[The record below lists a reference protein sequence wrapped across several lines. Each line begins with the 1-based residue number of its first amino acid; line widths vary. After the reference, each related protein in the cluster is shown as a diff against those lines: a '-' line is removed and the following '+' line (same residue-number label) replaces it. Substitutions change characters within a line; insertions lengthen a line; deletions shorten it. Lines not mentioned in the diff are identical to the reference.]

1 MKKTARPTVRLRREQ
16 QRATDTRERILDA
29 AAAEFAE
36 HGYTGASTRRVAT
49 VAKVQHP
56 AVAYHFE
63 SKEGLWRAVMTM
75 LNERFVDMYRQR
87 LQGLRGVD
95 SATTLRLV
103 MEEFIRFSAEN
114 PKFHRLMAHEAGQ
127 GGERMNWLVDHYVKD
142 FFKLLTELIRSAQQ
156 EGRFIE
162 GDAYHVGYLF
172 IGAVTRTFM
181 LAAEVKRVSGR
192 SPLTA
197 AYIDE
202 HINLCLRLFFREP
215 QPGSQR

>member
-1 MKKTARPTVRLRREQ
+1 MVKKKTGRPTVRLRREQ
-16 QRATDTRERILDA
+16 QRATDTRERILEA
-29 AAAEFAE
+29 AAEEFAE

-49 VAKVQHP
+49 LANVQHP
-56 AVAYHFE
+56 ALAYHFE

-75 LNERFVDMYRQR
+75 LNERFVGMYRER

-103 MEEFIRFSAEN
+103 MEEFIRFSAQN

-127 GGERMNWLVDHYVKD
+127 GGERMNWLVDHYVKE
-142 FFKLLTELIRSAQQ
+142 FFKLLTALIRSAQQ

-162 GDAYHVGYLF
+162 GDPYHVAYLF

-181 LAAEVKRVSGR
+181 LAAEVKRISGR

-197 AYIDE
+197 AYIEE
-202 HINLCLRLFFREP
+202 HISLCLRLFFREP
-215 QPGSQR
+215 QSNQ